1 MGRMAEKKVPML
13 YLETMEEA
21 QKEGKEPHPTGYTE
35 MAGVGSKQ
43 LPESLLAHGKEWPC
57 TASNLNRKTR
67 TGGYYSI
74 LDRYESLHLCD

>member
-21 QKEGKEPHPTGYTE
+21 QKEGKEPHPTGYTG

-43 LPESLLAHGKEWPC
+43 LPESLLAHGKEWTC

-67 TGGYYSI
+67 TGWI
-74 LDRYESLHLCD
+74 LQYP